1 MSQADAEIT
10 TANGQHHRRTTRGYP
25 KAARNELS
33 ILRLIHAEPMISR
46 IELARQTG
54 LSAALVGGVV
64 GRLVG
69 KGLVVEAGPAST
81 TVGRKPVSLSVR
93 SDSAYLVGVDVGS
106 FLTRVV
112 ITDFLGRSICATETE
127 TRMAEGRSRVLGRT
141 FETIRK
147 TIQDSRLPDSAL
159 KGIGIAHSGVIDSER
174 GVVLSF
180 PRPGQ
185 MTEWKSVSLKQLVE
199 QEFGLPV
206 LLDDSTRMMA
216 IAEKFF
222 RKDRKLRDF
231 LFISVSMGIGAALFV
246 DGALYRGPGGFAGE
260 FGHMTV
266 DENGPLCCCGNY
278 GCLEALASGGAIIQ
292 SVRTAIQKGVDSKV
306 RDLTMEDLDRI
317 SMEIVTRAAAEND
330 GLAGRV
336 LHDAVSHIAVALADV
351 VNLLSPRVIILGGPL
366 FRLAPQL
373 ITEPLMRVVKQRA
386 FEKSANEIR
395 LEVSSLGSEAAA
407 LGAARLSAEAILES
421 VYLERV

>member
-1 MSQADAEIT
+1 MSQANAET
-10 TANGQHHRRTTRGYP
+10 SNANGQRHKSPTRRYP
-25 KAARNELS
+25 KVARNELG
-33 ILRLIHAEPMISR
+33 ILRLIHAEPKISR

-69 KGLVVEAGPAST
+69 KGLVVETGPGST
-81 TVGRKPVSLSVR
+81 RVGRKPVALSLR
-93 SDSAYLVGVDVGS
+93 NDIAYLVGVDVGS
-106 FLTRVV
+106 FLLRVV

-127 TRMAEGRSRVLGRT
+127 TRMAEGRSRVLQRT

-159 KGIGIAHSGVIDSER
+159 KGIGIAHSGVIDAER

-185 MTEWKSVSLKQLVE
+185 MTEWKNVSLKQLVE
-199 QEFGLPV
+199 EEFGLPA

-216 IAEKFF
+216 IAENCL
-222 RKDRKLRDF
+222 RQDRKLRDF
-231 LFISVSMGIGAALFV
+231 LFISVSTGIGAAIFV
-246 DGALYRGPGGFAGE
+246 DGTLYRGPGGFAGE

-306 RDLTMEDLDRI
+306 RDLTKEDLDRI

-330 GLAGRV
+330 GLACRV

-407 LGAARLSAEAILES
+407 LGAARLIAEAILER

>member
-1 MSQADAEIT
+1 MSQADAKIT
-10 TANGQHHRRTTRGYP
+10 TANGQHHRSTTRGYP

-81 TVGRKPVSLSVR
+81 TVGRKPVPLSVR
-93 SDSAYLVGVDVGS
+93 SDIAYLVGVDVGS

-185 MTEWKSVSLKQLVE
+185 MTEWKSVSLEQLVE

-260 FGHMTV
+260 FGHITV